1 MSLETKSIELKEIVG
16 SFETKWFLGHISGLI
31 MNIVSG
37 LADTEIKNLSSPLKQ
52 LYYLGGLLLSSN
64 EDNISIYSMNNSDYE
79 DIWNKIVILLNEIE
93 EEYEK
98 MFIPKEED
106 IINEDWLKMRSVA
119 MPSFLKYFNQGPL
132 NYEEQKINWISDLY
146 KDFDDKILKELN
158 LTTSDLILFYNT
170 IDFLFQDK
178 FQGFTGDQSKFKK
191 EWMELTDNKVIISK
205 EIPDFFRV
213 QQEEKLPL
221 YQYVQD
227 NGIICRFR
235 KEDLVNNELS
245 IEKIGIILDLFT
257 CNRLETEFLFYS
269 STKPSNPLYKK
280 PIVIVEQNLFQIFE
294 VKQVLHSIEELLEN
308 ICLSDAKSKTKLID
322 KKGKLLENRISHLFE
337 KMLVKNF
344 EKFDSYYVDGNEQ
357 DLLFLWK
364 KNAFIIEAKGYS
376 IREPLR
382 DPSRAY
388 ERIKDDFKNSIG
400 YGYKQTH
407 RIESKFINN
416 EDLIITDEKKKI
428 IKTIKTSDYDE
439 SDFSIIVNLNSFGQI
454 QNDLSTLLKKDEEGT
469 FPWVV
474 KLDDLEV
481 IILTLLKLKKTAN
494 YLIEYLT
501 FREQLHGRLIC
512 SDELE
517 IFGAFIQ
524 NIVDEKMIEDEN
536 LTIMTHPNYASLF
549 DDLYYKGFGFKNE
562 KYLKEKLSGKYR
574 FI

>member
-1 MSLETKSIELKEIVG
+1 MSLEVKSIELKEIVG
-16 SFETKWFLGHISGLI
+16 TFETKWFLGHISGLI

-64 EDNISIYSMNNSDYE
+64 EDNISIYSMNSDYE
-79 DIWNKIVILLNEIE
+79 EVWNKIVILLNEIE
-93 EEYEK
+93 DEYEK

-106 IINEDWLKMRSVA
+106 IINEDWVKMRNVA

-146 KDFDDKILKELN
+146 KNFDDRLLKEIN

-170 IDFLFQDK
+170 IDYLFQDK
-178 FQGFTGDQSKFKK
+178 FQGFTGNKSKFKK
-191 EWMELTDNKVIISK
+191 EWMDLTDNKIVISN

-213 QQEEKLPL
+213 QQEEQLSL

-235 KEDLVNNELS
+235 KEDLVSPELN
-245 IEKIGIILDLFT
+245 IEKIEIILELFA
-257 CNRLETEFLFYS
+257 CNRSETEFLFYS
-269 STKPSNPLYKK
+269 STKPLNPLYKK
-280 PIVIVEQNLFQIFE
+280 PIVIVDKNLFQIFE
-294 VKQVLHSIEELLEN
+294 VKQVLHSIEELLES
-308 ICLSDAKSKTKLID
+308 ICLSDTKSKTKLIE
-322 KKGKLLENRISHLFE
+322 KKGKLLENRISCLFE
-337 KMLVKNF
+337 KILVKNF

-364 KNAFIIEAKGYS
+364 RNAFIIEAKGYS

-382 DPSRAY
+382 DPSKAY

-407 RIESKFINN
+407 QIESKFINN

-454 QNDLSTLLKKDEEGT
+454 QNDLSTLLIKDEEGT

-481 IILTLLKLKKTAN
+481 IILTLIKLKKSAN
-494 YLIEYLT
+494 NLIEYLT

-517 IFGAFIQ
+517 IFGAFLQ

-536 LTIMTHPNYASLF
+536 LTIITHPDYATLF

-562 KYLKEKLSGKYR
+562 KYLEEKLSRKYR